1 MEKRELTPEEKLRK
15 ITRELI
21 EARSDHIS
29 VKKLAEI
36 IGFQLPS
43 IKRPLNPYQPADT
56 YKELQTAGE
65 YRENYIS

>member
-21 EARSDHIS
+21 EANSDHVS

-36 IGFQLPS
+36 IGFQLPMQKKP
-43 IKRPLNPYQPADT
+43 INPYQAADRCQ
-56 YKELQTAGE
+56 ELQSAGE
-65 YRENYIS
+65 YRESYIS